1 MKKIRIMSIQ
11 KVVELEEFEYEIDP
25 LGHRGVKILVENL
38 KNKKLSL
45 ELKDIMKKFNYPM
58 IVGVLV

>member
-1 MKKIRIMSIQ
+1 MKKIRIISIQ

-25 LGHRGVKILVENL
+25 LGHGGVKILVENL

-58 IVGVLV
+58 IVGVLL

>member
-1 MKKIRIMSIQ
+1 MKKIRIISIQ

-25 LGHRGVKILVENL
+25 LGHGGVKILVENL